1 MSFKSNKVIPQ
12 VLFSGGWSTLQ
23 RSVRNCAKT
32 VIKHENRI
40 PRGGLPEK
48 EREVM
53 RCVSTERA
61 QLVWLKGVGGGG
73 EEPAISGCS
82 NHIFQN
88 KMTVSNNHPLT
99 LTMSHTVF
107 PPSVCGSDCHTLSTM
122 TPLSSSP
129 ELLREQTNIEVL
141 VLFTP
146 FTDLHAV
153 FYPLNGVNLV
163 SRVLQ
168 LIFHNSCTLSGAWNR
183 AQHWHLLVCWEGKTV
198 IPCECTVQLWWCNKK
213 KKKGPS

>member
-61 QLVWLKGVGGGG
+61 QLV
-73 EEPAISGCS
+73 
-82 NHIFQN
+82 
-88 KMTVSNNHPLT
+88 
-99 LTMSHTVF
+99 
-107 PPSVCGSDCHTLSTM
+107 
-122 TPLSSSP
+122 
-129 ELLREQTNIEVL
+129 
-141 VLFTP
+141 
-146 FTDLHAV
+146 
-153 FYPLNGVNLV
+153 
-163 SRVLQ
+163 
-168 LIFHNSCTLSGAWNR
+168 
-183 AQHWHLLVCWEGKTV
+183 
-198 IPCECTVQLWWCNKK
+198 
-213 KKKGPS
+213 